1 MDLVSI
7 ETIQTLAQTYGYW
20 AVTLGILLE
29 NAGLPIPGET
39 ITLVGGFLAG
49 SGELNYWLVL
59 ASATLGAIVG
69 DNIGYWVGFYG
80 GWPLLLK
87 LSQIFNIA
95 PESLT
100 KMQERFRDNMGQ
112 AVIIGRFIAILR
124 IFAGPLAGIVKMS
137 YPKFL
142 LCNSIGAILWATV
155 TTSLAFFVGHI
166 IALDVLMKMMSQF
179 ALVLLIGAACW
190 IGVII
195 WTETRTQ
202 PVD

>member
-1 MDLVSI
+1 MDLVSL

-49 SGELNYWLVL
+49 SGELNYWFVLV
-59 ASATLGAIVG
+59 SATVGAIVG

-80 GWPLLLK
+80 GWPLLLR
-87 LSQIFNIA
+87 LSQIFNIS

-100 KMQERFRDNMGQ
+100 KMQERFRGNMGQ
-112 AVIIGRFIAILR
+112 AVMIGRFIAILR
-124 IFAGPLAGIVKMS
+124 IFAGPLAGIVKMP

-155 TTSLAFFVGHI
+155 TTSLAFFVGQI
-166 IALDVLMKMMSQF
+166 LALEVLMKIMSQF
-179 ALVLLIGAACW
+179 ALLLLIGAACW

-195 WTETRTQ
+195 WTETRPQ
-202 PVD
+202 PVE